1 MVAEICII
9 GDGYS
14 SAVLL
19 LNLAKK
25 KFDLKKIV
33 VIGPK
38 KLGAGQAFATH
49 DSDYRLNG
57 PADRVNLFN
66 DARFDF
72 LNWAQKNIVDVQA
85 ETKIGKFYKRQDF
98 AKYLTYK
105 LRSLKNYSDINQ
117 IGEIAENIDFKD
129 GKGQILL
136 SDGNIITANTVIM
149 ATGNA
154 TPTWPFQVAG
164 KNKNLIEQPWCQT
177 WKKNIKS
184 NSVVAILGSGL
195 TALDAI
201 HELNQINF
209 SGEIMVVSPKGL
221 LPGVHIGWYP
231 PKKIEWPKNLN
242 SLLFYKFMHQKLRNL
257 SWNDPEWQRVFDGL
271 REGISDAWINLS
283 PNDRR
288 KLMKNFGW
296 LWQLMRFRSSPQ
308 VAKSLSNFLNKGK
321 IQIIKNKATHLEKIS
336 DEKFLIKLKNGESL
350 DANFVINCTGASQ
363 NKLIKNLITRNFIKA
378 DKAFPFHPKIN
389 NNLEVATTVS
399 HPFFKLFAVG
409 PPTAHFCGDVIGATK
424 IARQAE
430 KLVNILKKH

>member
-19 LNLAKK
+19 LNLAKN

-33 VIGPK
+33 VIGSN
-38 KLGAGQAFATH
+38 KLGAGQAFANH

-57 PADRVNLFN
+57 PADRVNLFK

-85 ETKIGKFYKRQDF
+85 ETEIGKFYKRQDF
-98 AKYLTYK
+98 ARYLTYK
-105 LRSLKNYSDINQ
+105 LESLKNYSDINQ
-117 IGEIAENIDFKD
+117 IREVAENIDFKD

-136 SDGNIITANTVIM
+136 SDGNIITSNTVIM

-154 TPTWPFQVAG
+154 EPLWPFKVAK
-164 KNKNLIEQPWCQT
+164 KNHNLVEQPWCQT

-184 NSVVAILGSGL
+184 NSVIAILGSGL

-201 HELNQINF
+201 HELSQINF
-209 SGEIMVVSPKGL
+209 SGEIIIVSPKGL
-221 LPGVHIGWYP
+221 LPSAHIGWYP
-231 PKKIEWPKNLN
+231 PKKIKWPKDLN
-242 SLLFYKFMHQKLRNL
+242 ALLFYKFMRQKLRNL
-257 SWNDPEWQRVFDGL
+257 SWNDPEWQSVFDGL

-308 VAKSLSNFLNKGK
+308 VAKSLSKYLKTGK
-321 IQIIKNKATHLEKIS
+321 IKIIKNRAIDLEKLA
-336 DEKFLIKLKNGESL
+336 DNRFLIKLKNGETL
-350 DANFVINCTGASQ
+350 NANFIINCTGANQ
-363 NKLIKNLITRNFIKA
+363 NKLMKNLINENFVKA
-378 DKAFPFHPKIN
+378 DKAFPVHPQIN
-389 NNLEVATTVS
+389 NNLEVATTIS
-399 HPFFKLFAVG
+399 YPLFKLFALG
-409 PPTAHFCGDVIGATK
+409 PPTAHFCGDVVGATK

-430 KLVNILKKH
+430 KLTNILKKL